1 MKSYKDFIYKVNDI
15 LLALAILV
23 IACGL
28 IFWRMSVIMDYP
40 NTLGDQTAVEQ
51 TQGEDETQGSG
62 EEQQDP
68 APDDEEET
76 DEPEETDSVWN
87 GDTLAKD
94 VTVNVQSGSATA
106 AVQSL
111 IDAGLFADYDE
122 FDQVCKSA
130 KTNAENIKAGSFT
143 FNAGSSKKDIAK
155 TVTR

>member
-1 MKSYKDFIYKVNDI
+1 MKSYKDFLYKINDI
-15 LLALAILV
+15 LLAIAILV

-28 IFWRMSVIMDYP
+28 IFWRMDAIMDYP
-40 NTLGDQTAVEQ
+40 NTLDNQPAAEE

-68 APDDEEET
+68 APDDEGET
-76 DEPEETDSVWN
+76 DEPEETTSVWD

-130 KTNAENIKAGSFT
+130 KTSAENIKAGNFT
-143 FNAGSSKKDIAK
+143 FSAGFSKKDIAK